1 MRLGKYTQ
9 LFLKS
14 WQYTREVSPSR
25 SRVCLLAKHSPTPQW
40 APHQG
45 PGPSGNESP
54 LQLASCGFLGGV
66 GQRGVLRSQSPLGG
80 QTDLY
85 LSSWRL
91 YLGAPQPK
99 YRGVRQESPRV
110 MGCGSS
116 LCLLSLA
123 KRPDGGTW
131 MHHESLPPVPL
142 HLSWVPNIDDLHPC
156 QENTQST
163 DQQRQGPAMHTGQVA
178 TSLLAF
184 VNVKELGSVKS

>member
-1 MRLGKYTQ
+1 MFVYLPNTARPPNGLH
-9 LFLKS
+9 
-14 WQYTREVSPSR
+14 TR
-25 SRVCLLAKHSPTPQW
+25 A
-40 APHQG
+40 QG
-45 PGPSGNESP
+45 PVGMRVLSSWPP
-54 LQLASCGFLGGV
+54 AALGGV

-131 MHHESLPPVPL
+131 MYHESLPPVPL

-163 DQQRQGPAMHTGQVA
+163 DQQRQEPAMHAGQVA
-178 TSLLAF
+178 SSLLAF
-184 VNVKELGSVKS
+184 VNVKELAGKCQKLRERTITPYHPFLPSAAPGLG